1 MRAARASAMV
11 RNLAA
16 LGLVVLLIALA
27 PRLAASIHEQRPA
40 GDTQQRLYYPDGPF
54 LRHASLG
61 FHAPVADYVWL
72 QAVQYYG
79 GYRRG
84 EHDLRYFEGLVEA
97 VVTLDPRFAEAYH
110 FAALV
115 LSMEH
120 GDHRGAI
127 DMLKRGILA
136 NPDHW
141 RLPFTVGF
149 IHYVFLRE
157 WGVATH
163 WFEAAARLPGA
174 TDFCRRFAAFSAK
187 RAGDWEGSII
197 LWDHLARTTESA
209 EMRELATRMIDQLQ
223 ESLRDSTSEDDDG
236 PFTPPEAQRG
246 GREL

>member
-1 MRAARASAMV
+1 MKAARVSAIL

-16 LGLVVLLIALA
+16 LGAIVLLVGLA
-27 PRLAASIHEQRPA
+27 PRMAASIHEQRA
-40 GDTQQRLYYPDGPF
+40 TGDHQQRLYYPDGPF

-97 VVTLDPRFAEAYH
+97 VVTLDPRFIEVYH

-120 GDHRGAI
+120 GDHHGAI
-127 DMLKRGILA
+127 DLLKRGILA
-136 NPDHW
+136 NPDNW
-141 RLPFTVGF
+141 RLLFTVGF

-157 WGVATH
+157 WQLATH
-163 WFEAAARLPGA
+163 WFETAARLPGA
-174 TDFCRRFAAFSAK
+174 TDFCRRFAAFSAR
-187 RAGDWEGSII
+187 RAGDLEGSLI

-209 EMRELATRMIDQLQ
+209 DMRELAERMIEQLQ
-223 ESLRDSTSEDDDG
+223 ESLLGAPLENSIG
-236 PFTPPEAQRG
+236 PPAPPSGQRRG
-246 GREL
+246 QQW